1 MALSSRHAHT
11 STVAQG
17 QPSGQHGLLGNQV
30 LFSKLLEWWS
40 PERASATTTMASRSS
55 ALCGCSRPS
64 RKRRLKEEMLFVKGL
79 CLPLT
84 SGLRVLHLVPGGP
97 LTLMCSCC
105 TAPCLLRGKLC
116 GCFFLSYSLL
126 GEFSVNFCGPRLV
139 GTGWGGEGVL
149 RAPVVTN
156 GSA

>member
-1 MALSSRHAHT
+1 MELGFRHAHT
-11 STVAQG
+11 GTVAQG
-17 QPSGQHGLLGNQV
+17 QPSGQQGLLGNQLCLV
-30 LFSKLLEWWS
+30 NFLEWWS
-40 PERASATTTMASRSS
+40 PERASATTAMASRSS
-55 ALCGCSRPS
+55 DLCGCSRPS

-79 CLPLT
+79 CLSLM
-84 SGLRVLHLVPGGP
+84 SGLRVLHLMLGNP

-105 TAPCLLRGKLC
+105 TAPRLVLDKLDF
-116 GCFFLSYSLL
+116 FFLLYSLL